1 MESRAYRNPQLKVQD
16 LMSCKYL
23 QMIDYFE
30 VSLLTIILLL

>member
-1 MESRAYRNPQLKVQD
+1 MESQAYYDHQHKVQD
-16 LMSCKYL
+16 LMSFKYL